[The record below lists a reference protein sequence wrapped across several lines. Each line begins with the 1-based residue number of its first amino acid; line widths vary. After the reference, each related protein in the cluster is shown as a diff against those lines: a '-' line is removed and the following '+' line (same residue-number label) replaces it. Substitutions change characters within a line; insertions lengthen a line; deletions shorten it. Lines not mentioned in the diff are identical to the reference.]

1 MLNNKK
7 GLSAIIVTLILILL
21 SIVAVGIVWV
31 VVNNI
36 LKGETGKV
44 GTGTAC
50 LETNVEATRV
60 VNSTLTPNDYAVT
73 LTRDAGGDEIGGV
86 KLIFSSTWSNKT
98 VTTLNAQPGN
108 IAPLE
113 TKTVTAVGVGPTVLN
128 ADAVEVVVYFTDDSG
143 NENLCPNSSPFEF

>member
-1 MLNNKK
+1 MFSNKK

-98 VTTLNAQPGN
+98 VTYVYPAAGD
-108 IAPLE
+108 IAPLA
-113 TKTVTAVGVGPTVLN
+113 TNTVSAANV
-128 ADAVEVVVYFTDDSG
+128 A
-143 NENLCPNSSPFEF
+143 